1 MQAQLFSQDQSL
13 FLKSNA
19 LKQFVI
25 TLSMQVVSGYDGLW
39 DGDAYH
45 EWDNS
50 GGRGKRE
57 TTSFHY
63 R

>member
-1 MQAQLFSQDQSL
+1 MQAQLFSQDLSL

-45 EWDNS
+45 E
-50 GGRGKRE
+50 
-57 TTSFHY
+57 
-63 R
+63 